1 MSGFSEKITAM
12 MVIKALL
19 GMFAGLVALAVIGTL
34 VDGCKDKLGIE
45 RHGSQ
50 NVNMEVIKARAEE

>member
-1 MSGFSEKITAM
+1 M